1 MKICKK
7 CVLNERFVGIKFND
21 EGICNFCTSS
31 KSMDNQRSIRNKYEA
46 KFEKLIEEHRG
57 KGSYDALVAYSGG
70 KDSTYTL
77 HLLQER
83 YDLRILA
90 YSFDNWYQSER
101 ARRNI
106 RAVLSNINVDH
117 ITVMP
122 GFDAMKKVVLASMS
136 PDMYSAKAMAR
147 ASSICTSCISLV
159 RFIGFRLSIEQ
170 QIPFLVF
177 GMSPGQ
183 APMATAVVKTNPQM
197 IRTMQ
202 ETLLRPLSDRLGDVI
217 RPFFLEPRHFDR
229 PEDFPYSVNPLAFA
243 DYDEEVIYETA
254 AKYGWRKPDDTDAN
268 STNCLLNALAN
279 QVHMDT
285 FGVNPYAYEIAELV
299 RTGCMTRD
307 EGLARL
313 AEPFSAEQIEA
324 VKKSLGVAETAK
336 T

>member
-1 MKICKK
+1 MQICKK
-7 CVLNERFVGIKFND
+7 CVLNERFMGIRFNED
-21 EGICNFCTSS
+21 GICNFCSS
-31 KSMDNQRSIRNKYEA
+31 AKSVDNQRAVRRKYEA

-77 HLLQER
+77 HLLLER

-101 ARRNI
+101 ARCNI

-117 ITVMP
+117 MTITPSFEGV
-122 GFDAMKKVVLASMS
+122 KKIVLASMS
-136 PDMYSAKAMAR
+136 DDLYSAKAMAR
-147 ASSICTSCISLV
+147 ASSICTSCISLI
-159 RFIGFRLSIEQ
+159 RSIGFRFAIEQ
-170 QIPFLVF
+170 QIPFLIF

-183 APMATAVVKTNPQM
+183 APIATAVVKTNPQM
-197 IRTMQ
+197 LRTMQ
-202 ETLLRPLSDRLGDVI
+202 ETLLRPLSDRLGDVVK
-217 RPFFLEPRHFDR
+217 PYFLERRHFDK
-229 PEDFPYSVNPLAFA
+229 PEDFPYSINPLAFA

-254 AKYGWRKPDDTDAN
+254 DKYGWKKPEDTDAN

-279 QVHMDT
+279 QVHLDS

-313 AEPFSAEQIEA
+313 AEPFPAEQIEE
-324 VKKSLGVAETAK
+324 VKKSLGI
-336 T
+336 

>member
-1 MKICKK
+1 MQTCEK
-7 CVLNERFVGIKFND
+7 CVLNERFAGIRFD
-21 EGICNFCTSS
+21 EDGICNFCSS
-31 KSMDNQRSIRNKYEA
+31 AKSADSQRSIRGKYEA
-46 KFEKLIEEHRG
+46 KFHKLIQERKG

-83 YDLRILA
+83 YELRLLA

-101 ARRNI
+101 AKRNI
-106 RAVLSNINVDH
+106 RAVLNNIDVDH
-117 ITVMP
+117 MTITP
-122 GFDAMKKVVLASMS
+122 GFEGMKKIVLESMS
-136 PDMYSAKAMAR
+136 DDMYSAKAMAR

-159 RFIGFRLSIEQ
+159 RFIGFRLAIEQ

-197 IRTMQ
+197 VRTMQ
-202 ETLLRPLSDRLGDVI
+202 ETLLRPLFDRLGDVVK
-217 RPFFLEPRHFDR
+217 PFFLEERHFDSV
-229 PEDFPYSVNPLAFA
+229 EDFPHSINPLAFA

-254 AKYGWRKPDDTDAN
+254 NKYGWKKPDDTDAN

-279 QVHMDT
+279 QVHLDQ

-299 RTGCMTRD
+299 RSGCMTRE

-313 AEPFSAEQIEA
+313 AEPFPAEQIVE
-324 VKKSLGVAETAK
+324 VKRSLGIE
-336 T
+336 

>member
-1 MKICKK
+1 MQTCKK
-7 CVLNERFVGIKFND
+7 CVLNERFVGIRFNED
-21 EGICNFCTSS
+21 GICNFCSS
-31 KSMDNQRSIRNKYEA
+31 AKSMDNQRAIRSKYEA
-46 KFEKLIEEHRG
+46 RFEKLIEEHKG

-101 ARRNI
+101 AKRNI
-106 RAVLSNINVDH
+106 RAVLSNVNVDH
-117 ITVMP
+117 MTITP
-122 GFDAMKKVVLASMS
+122 SFESMKKIVLASMS
-136 PDMYSAKAMAR
+136 DDLYSAKAMAR
-147 ASSICTSCISLV
+147 ASSICTSCISLI
-159 RFIGFRLSIEQ
+159 RSIGFRFAIEQ
-170 QIPFLVF
+170 QIPFLIF

-197 IRTMQ
+197 LRTMQ
-202 ETLLRPLSDRLGDVI
+202 ETLLHPLSDLLGDVVK
-217 RPFFLEPRHFDR
+217 PYFLERRHFDK

-243 DYDEEVIYETA
+243 DYDEEVIYETVG
-254 AKYGWRKPDDTDAN
+254 KYGWKKPEDTDAN

-279 QVHMDT
+279 QVHLDR

-299 RTGCMTRD
+299 RTGCMTRQ

-313 AEPFSAEQIEA
+313 AEPFPAQQIEE
-324 VKKSLGVAETAK
+324 VKESLGI
-336 T
+336 

>member
-1 MKICKK
+1 
-7 CVLNERFVGIKFND
+7 VLNERFIGIRFNED
-21 EGICNFCTSS
+21 GICNFCSS
-31 KSMDNQRSIRNKYEA
+31 AKSIDNQRSIRGKYEA
-46 KFEKLIEEHRG
+46 RFQKLIEEHKD

-83 YDLRILA
+83 YDLRLLA
-90 YSFDNWYQSER
+90 YSFDNWYQSDR

-106 RAVLSNINVDH
+106 SAVLSNINVDH
-117 ITVMP
+117 LTVTP
-122 GFDAMKKVVLASMS
+122 SFESMKKIVLASMS
-136 PDMYSAKAMAR
+136 DEMYSAKAMAR

-159 RFIGFRLSIEQ
+159 RFIGFRMAIEQ
-170 QIPFLVF
+170 EIPFLIF

-202 ETLLRPLSDRLGDVI
+202 ETLLRPLSDRLGDVVK
-217 RPFFLEPRHFDR
+217 PFFLERRHFDK
-229 PEDFPYSVNPLAFA
+229 PGSFPYSINPLAFA
-243 DYDEEVIYETA
+243 DYDEEVIFETA
-254 AKYGWRKPDDTDAN
+254 HKYGWKKPDDTDAN

-279 QVHMDT
+279 QVHLEQ

-299 RTGCMTRD
+299 RIGCMTRD

-313 AEPFSAEQIEA
+313 AEPFPAEQITA
-324 VKKSLGVAETAK
+324 VKKSLGVG
-336 T
+336 

>member
-1 MKICKK
+1 MQTCKK
-7 CVLNERFVGIKFND
+7 CVLNERFVGIRFD
-21 EGICNFCTSS
+21 DGGICNFCSS
-31 KSMDNQRSIRNKYEA
+31 AKSMDSQRSTRGKYEA
-46 KFEKLIEEHRG
+46 RFEKLIAEQKG

-90 YSFDNWYQSER
+90 YSFDNWYQSDR

-117 ITVMP
+117 MTITP
-122 GFDAMKKVVLASMS
+122 SFEGMKKIVLASMS
-136 PDMYSAKAMAR
+136 DDMYSAKAMVR

-159 RFIGFRLSIEQ
+159 RFIGFRLTIEQ
-170 QIPFLVF
+170 RIPFLVF

-183 APMATAVVKTNPQM
+183 APIATAVVKTNAQM

-202 ETLLRPLSDRLGDVI
+202 ETLLKPLFDRVGDVVK
-217 RPFFLEPRHFDR
+217 PFFLEQRHFDSAD
-229 PEDFPYSVNPLAFA
+229 DFPYSINPLAFA
-243 DYDEEVIYETA
+243 EYDEEVIYATA
-254 AKYGWRKPDDTDAN
+254 EKYGWKKPDDTDAN

-279 QVHMDT
+279 QVHLDT

-299 RTGCMTRD
+299 RTGCMTRE

-313 AEPFSAEQIEA
+313 AEPFPAEQIEE
-324 VKKSLGVAETAK
+324 VKKSLGI
-336 T
+336 

>member
-1 MKICKK
+1 MQTCKK
-7 CVLNERFVGIKFND
+7 CVLNEHFVGIRFNED
-21 EGICNFCTSS
+21 GICNFCSS
-31 KSMDNQRSIRNKYEA
+31 AKSADNQRSIRGKYEA
-46 KFEKLIEEHRG
+46 KFQKLVQERKG

-83 YDLRILA
+83 HDLRLLA

-101 ARRNI
+101 AKRNI

-117 ITVMP
+117 MTIMP
-122 GFDAMKKVVLASMS
+122 GFESMKKIVLESMS
-136 PDMYSAKAMAR
+136 GDMYSAKAMAR
-147 ASSICTSCISLV
+147 ASSICTSCISLI
-159 RFIGFRLSIEQ
+159 RFIGFRLAIEQ

-197 IRTMQ
+197 IRAMQ
-202 ETLLRPLSDRLGDVI
+202 ETLLRPLFERLGDVVK
-217 RPFFLEPRHFDR
+217 PFFLEQRHFDSV
-229 PEDFPYSVNPLAFA
+229 EDFPYSINPLAFV
-243 DYDEEVIYETA
+243 DYDEKVIYETVN
-254 AKYGWRKPDDTDAN
+254 KYGWKKPDDTDAN

-279 QVHMDT
+279 QVHLDQ

-299 RTGCMTRD
+299 RTGCMTRE

-313 AEPFSAEQIEA
+313 AEPFPAEQIAE
-324 VKKSLGVAETAK
+324 VKRSLGIG
-336 T
+336 

>member
-1 MKICKK
+1 MQTCKK
-7 CVLNERFVGIKFND
+7 CVLNERFIGVRFNED
-21 EGICNFCTSS
+21 GICNFCSS
-31 KSMDNQRSIRNKYEA
+31 AKSIDNQRSIRDKYEA
-46 KFEKLIEEHRG
+46 RFQKLIEEHKG

-83 YDLRILA
+83 YDLRLLA

-101 ARRNI
+101 AKRNI
-106 RAVLSNINVDH
+106 SAVLSSINVDH
-117 ITVMP
+117 LTVTP
-122 GFDAMKKVVLASMS
+122 SFENMKKIVLASMS
-136 PDMYSAKAMAR
+136 DEMYSAKAMAR

-159 RFIGFRLSIEQ
+159 RFIGFRMAIEQ
-170 QIPFLVF
+170 EIPFLIF

-202 ETLLRPLSDRLGDVI
+202 ETLLRPLSDRLGDVVK
-217 RPFFLEPRHFDR
+217 PFFLEQRHFDK
-229 PEDFPYSVNPLAFA
+229 PDSFPYSINPLAFA
-243 DYDEEVIYETA
+243 DYDEEVIFETA
-254 AKYGWRKPDDTDAN
+254 HKYGWKKPDDTDAN

-279 QVHMDT
+279 QVHLEQ

-299 RTGCMTRD
+299 RIGCMTRD

-313 AEPFSAEQIEA
+313 AEPFPAEQITA
-324 VKKSLGVAETAK
+324 VKRSLGVE
-336 T
+336 